1 MDIIDIS
8 VPVREGETP
17 LWPGNPGLKMR
28 FHKSFKAGDSV
39 CLTEAVIGVHTGTH
53 LDAPMHYLRDQ
64 GGIETLP
71 LEVLVGPARVIETE
85 NPECVSAEELGTK
98 NLEGATRFLFKT
110 RNSAGRWWE
119 KPYDPHFCAM
129 TPDAARLL
137 LESGMTLLGVDYLSV
152 DAPKS
157 GAPVHLL
164 LMPEGVVLLEG
175 LNLGGVA
182 EGDYELIALPALF
195 AGRDGAPARA
205 ILRPLPASA

>member
-1 MDIIDIS
+1 
-8 VPVREGETP
+8 
-17 LWPGNPGLKMR
+17 
-28 FHKSFKAGDSV
+28 
-39 CLTEAVIGVHTGTH
+39 
-53 LDAPMHYLRDQ
+53 MHYLRDQ

-98 NLEGATRFLFKT
+98 NLKGATRFLIKT
-110 RNSAGRWWE
+110 RNSAERWWE